1 MRLWGSRYVWQLG
14 QGGGGVERGGAGAGS
29 GLIVQSSGGQLAAA
43 ASSHLIDLALAR
55 AVGHLTYILSAGIH
69 DLATRG

>member
-1 MRLWGSRYVWQLG
+1 MYGSWR
-14 QGGGGVERGGAGAGS
+14 GAGRGRGRAGRGRGS

>member
-1 MRLWGSRYVWQLG
+1 MYGSW
-14 QGGGGVERGGAGAGS
+14 GGVGAGS